1 MGNNIR
7 SSSRPKALAPSIP
20 MPPLA
25 DAMDAVHL
33 SVDRF
38 CLLAGVEALAE
49 MMEEDATTVCGAR
62 HRRHGDRRG
71 YRWGHTQSEIGYHG
85 GRVKVQRPRVRDHAG
100 KEVGLESWQVLRDG
114 NLLLEWALNLMVLNV
129 STRKYHRAVRLP
141 EGDLAKAR
149 GDGTSKSAVSR
160 RFVALSRKKM
170 KAWLASDLS
179 ELDLLVIQ
187 IDGLHV
193 GDHVLVAAIGV
204 DGNGDKHVLA
214 VVEGATENTVVV
226 QALIDNLLAR
236 GLDPTLPRLFIVDG
250 AKALS
255 KAIRNTFG
263 VAAAIQRCQV
273 HKGRNIIERLPLHL
287 HASVKKALRQAWDQ
301 DDADKAERL
310 LRNLARRLEHEEPGV
325 SGSILEGLEEI
336 LTVIRL
342 GLPHELRRSLAC
354 TNIIENALGTVRQ
367 VTRNVKR
374 WRNAEMALRWTAA
387 GLLEAQKTFRR
398 LKAYRQL
405 PILRNALQEHLR
417 KAHADSAIETI
428 MKAAQH
434 HQPATPAP
442 RISTEIGTSPFDR
455 LDRYRSWCRPVPAR
469 SSLLRGGLA
478 ERLGLEVVRRGDLQ
492 QLQVV
497 GPFEH
502 VVGDT
507 GRLEDAGAGLGQGLA
522 ASVIPE
528 PHPALEDVNQLEVD
542 LVVAVQPDL
551 GAVRGLGLDDMGVV
565 APVGR
570 AVDAEV
576 AVDELGPQ
584 PVADEAAVLGMDDGK
599 LLCDFTHLPGS
610 LIGSIGGH
618 TRSRTHKFE
627 AKSALMRVGRR
638 RDSCRRVCRIGLRR
652 RGSV

>member
-1 MGNNIR
+1 MGKNIR
-7 SSSRPKALAPSIP
+7 SSSSPQALATSFP

-25 DAMDAVHL
+25 DAMDAVRL

-62 HRRHGDRRG
+62 HRRHGNRRG

-141 EGDLAKAR
+141 EGNLAKAR

-214 VVEGATENTVVV
+214 VV
-226 QALIDNLLAR
+226 
-236 GLDPTLPRLFIVDG
+236 DG

-301 DDADKAERL
+301 DDADKCQ
-310 LRNLARRLEHEEPGV
+310 
-325 SGSILEGLEEI
+325 
-336 LTVIRL
+336 
-342 GLPHELRRSLAC
+342 RRSKSTPLA
-354 TNIIENALGTVRQ
+354 G
-367 VTRNVKR
+367 VK
-374 WRNAEMALRWTAA
+374 MH
-387 GLLEAQKTFRR
+387 
-398 LKAYRQL
+398 
-405 PILRNALQEHLR
+405 HLMR
-417 KAHADSAIETI
+417 FS
-428 MKAAQH
+428 
-434 HQPATPAP
+434 
-442 RISTEIGTSPFDR
+442 
-455 LDRYRSWCRPVPAR
+455 
-469 SSLLRGGLA
+469 
-478 ERLGLEVVRRGDLQ
+478 
-492 QLQVV
+492 
-497 GPFEH
+497 
-502 VVGDT
+502 
-507 GRLEDAGAGLGQGLA
+507 
-522 ASVIPE
+522 
-528 PHPALEDVNQLEVD
+528 PALA
-542 LVVAVQPDL
+542 VVP
-551 GAVRGLGLDDMGVV
+551 VV
-565 APVGR
+565 
-570 AVDAEV
+570 
-576 AVDELGPQ
+576 
-584 PVADEAAVLGMDDGK
+584 
-599 LLCDFTHLPGS
+599 H
-610 LIGSIGGH
+610 
-618 TRSRTHKFE
+618 
-627 AKSALMRVGRR
+627 R
-638 RDSCRRVCRIGLRR
+638 RDPRCFV
-652 RGSV
+652 

>member
-71 YRWGHTQSEIGYHG
+71 YRWGRTHSEIGYHG
-85 GRVKVQRPRVRDHAG
+85 GKVKVARPRVRDRAG
-100 KEVGLESWQVLRDG
+100 KEVSLESWQALRDG

-193 GDHVLVAAIGV
+193 GDHVLMAAIGV

-273 HKGRNIIERLPLHL
+273 HKGRNIIERLPQHL

-301 DDADKAERL
+301 DDANK
-310 LRNLARRLEHEEPGV
+310 P
-325 SGSILEGLEEI
+325 SGSCAAWSG
-336 LTVIRL
+336 VWSMRNRASRAASWR
-342 GLPHELRRSLAC
+342 GWRRSSPSSASAC
-354 TNIIENALGTVRQ
+354 RTNSGARSPAPTSSR
-367 VTRNVKR
+367 TR
-374 WRNAEMALRWTAA
+374 
-387 GLLEAQKTFRR
+387 
-398 LKAYRQL
+398 
-405 PILRNALQEHLR
+405 
-417 KAHADSAIETI
+417 SARC
-428 MKAAQH
+428 ARS
-434 HQPATPAP
+434 PATSNA
-442 RISTEIGTSPFDR
+442 
-455 LDRYRSWCRPVPAR
+455 
-469 SSLLRGGLA
+469 
-478 ERLGLEVVRRGDLQ
+478 
-492 QLQVV
+492 
-497 GPFEH
+497 
-502 VVGDT
+502 GDT
-507 GRLEDAGAGLGQGLA
+507 PKWRSDGPPPACWRPRKPSV
-522 ASVIPE
+522 ASRPIASCPSSE
-528 PHPALEDVNQLEVD
+528 ML
-542 LVVAVQPDL
+542 
-551 GAVRGLGLDDMGVV
+551 
-565 APVGR
+565 
-570 AVDAEV
+570 
-576 AVDELGPQ
+576 
-584 PVADEAAVLGMDDGK
+584 
-599 LLCDFTHLPGS
+599 
-610 LIGSIGGH
+610 
-618 TRSRTHKFE
+618 SRNT
-627 AKSALMRVGRR
+627 
-638 RDSCRRVCRIGLRR
+638 
-652 RGSV
+652 

>member
-71 YRWGHTQSEIGYHG
+71 YRWGRTHSEIGYHG
-85 GRVKVQRPRVRDHAG
+85 GKVKVARPRVRDRAG
-100 KEVGLESWQVLRDG
+100 KEVSLESWQALRDG

-193 GDHVLVAAIGV
+193 GDHVLMAAIGV

-273 HKGRNIIERLPLHL
+273 HKGRNIIERLPQHL

-301 DDADKAERL
+301 DDANKAERL
-310 LRNLARRLEHEEPGV
+310 LPTWPGV
-325 SGSILEGLEEI
+325 WSMRNRASRAASWRGW
-336 LTVIRL
+336 
-342 GLPHELRRSLAC
+342 RRSSPSSASAC
-354 TNIIENALGTVRQ
+354 RTNSGARSPAPTSSRTRSARCARSPATSNAGDTP
-367 VTRNVKR
+367 R
-374 WRNAEMALRWTAA
+374 WRSDGPPPACWRPRKPSVASRPIASCPSSEMLS
-387 GLLEAQKTFRR
+387 
-398 LKAYRQL
+398 
-405 PILRNALQEHLR
+405 RN
-417 KAHADSAIETI
+417 T
-428 MKAAQH
+428 
-434 HQPATPAP
+434 
-442 RISTEIGTSPFDR
+442 
-455 LDRYRSWCRPVPAR
+455 
-469 SSLLRGGLA
+469 
-478 ERLGLEVVRRGDLQ
+478 
-492 QLQVV
+492 
-497 GPFEH
+497 
-502 VVGDT
+502 
-507 GRLEDAGAGLGQGLA
+507 
-522 ASVIPE
+522 
-528 PHPALEDVNQLEVD
+528 
-542 LVVAVQPDL
+542 
-551 GAVRGLGLDDMGVV
+551 
-565 APVGR
+565 
-570 AVDAEV
+570 
-576 AVDELGPQ
+576 
-584 PVADEAAVLGMDDGK
+584 
-599 LLCDFTHLPGS
+599 
-610 LIGSIGGH
+610 
-618 TRSRTHKFE
+618 
-627 AKSALMRVGRR
+627 
-638 RDSCRRVCRIGLRR
+638 
-652 RGSV
+652 

>member
-1 MGNNIR
+1 MGKNIR
-7 SSSRPKALAPSIP
+7 SSSSPKALATSFP

-25 DAMDAVHL
+25 DAMDAVRL

-62 HRRHGDRRG
+62 HRRHGNRRG

-226 QALIDNLLAR
+226 QALLDNLLAR

-287 HASVKKALRQAWDQ
+287 HASVSVRPGTRTTQTRPNGCCATW
-301 DDADKAERL
+301 
-310 LRNLARRLEHEEPGV
+310 PGV
-325 SGSILEGLEEI
+325 WSMRNRASRAASWRGW
-336 LTVIRL
+336 
-342 GLPHELRRSLAC
+342 RRSSPSSASAC
-354 TNIIENALGTVRQ
+354 RTNSGARSPAPTSSRTRSARCARSPATSNAGDTP
-367 VTRNVKR
+367 R
-374 WRNAEMALRWTAA
+374 WRSDGPPPACWRPRKPSVASRPIVSCPSSEMLS
-387 GLLEAQKTFRR
+387 
-398 LKAYRQL
+398 
-405 PILRNALQEHLR
+405 RN
-417 KAHADSAIETI
+417 T
-428 MKAAQH
+428 
-434 HQPATPAP
+434 
-442 RISTEIGTSPFDR
+442 
-455 LDRYRSWCRPVPAR
+455 
-469 SSLLRGGLA
+469 
-478 ERLGLEVVRRGDLQ
+478 
-492 QLQVV
+492 
-497 GPFEH
+497 
-502 VVGDT
+502 
-507 GRLEDAGAGLGQGLA
+507 
-522 ASVIPE
+522 
-528 PHPALEDVNQLEVD
+528 
-542 LVVAVQPDL
+542 
-551 GAVRGLGLDDMGVV
+551 
-565 APVGR
+565 
-570 AVDAEV
+570 
-576 AVDELGPQ
+576 
-584 PVADEAAVLGMDDGK
+584 
-599 LLCDFTHLPGS
+599 
-610 LIGSIGGH
+610 
-618 TRSRTHKFE
+618 
-627 AKSALMRVGRR
+627 
-638 RDSCRRVCRIGLRR
+638 
-652 RGSV
+652 

>member
-71 YRWGHTQSEIGYHG
+71 YRWGRTHSEIGYHG
-85 GRVKVQRPRVRDHAG
+85 GKVKVARPRVRDRAG
-100 KEVGLESWQVLRDG
+100 KEVSLESWQALRDG

-141 EGDLAKAR
+141 EGNLAKAR

-193 GDHVLVAAIGV
+193 GDHVLMAAIGV

-273 HKGRNIIERLPLHL
+273 HKGRNIIERLPQHL
-287 HASVKKALRQAWDQ
+287 RERQEGA
-301 DDADKAERL
+301 
-310 LRNLARRLEHEEPGV
+310 RNLARRLEHEEPGV

-354 TNIIENALGTVRQ
+354 TNIVENALSTVRQ

-374 WRNAEMALRWTAA
+374 WRHAEMALRWTAA

-417 KAHADSAIETI
+417 KAQADSAIETI
-428 MKAAQH
+428 MKAA
-434 HQPATPAP
+434 
-442 RISTEIGTSPFDR
+442 
-455 LDRYRSWCRPVPAR
+455 
-469 SSLLRGGLA
+469 
-478 ERLGLEVVRRGDLQ
+478 
-492 QLQVV
+492 
-497 GPFEH
+497 
-502 VVGDT
+502 
-507 GRLEDAGAGLGQGLA
+507 
-522 ASVIPE
+522 
-528 PHPALEDVNQLEVD
+528 
-542 LVVAVQPDL
+542 
-551 GAVRGLGLDDMGVV
+551 
-565 APVGR
+565 
-570 AVDAEV
+570 
-576 AVDELGPQ
+576 
-584 PVADEAAVLGMDDGK
+584 
-599 LLCDFTHLPGS
+599 
-610 LIGSIGGH
+610 
-618 TRSRTHKFE
+618 
-627 AKSALMRVGRR
+627 
-638 RDSCRRVCRIGLRR
+638 
-652 RGSV
+652 